1 MVPEPNRCEWPVTVR
16 PPRDCSVVM
25 LPLPKGCVRVV
36 VPSDQRV
43 MVLEPNG
50 CVWPVIDFPSRD
62 RSVVMLP
69 LPKGCVRLEEPSE
82 RWVSVPEPNFC
93 VVPDRG
99 ALWPARGGVGS
110 AACTN
115 CRHPAAKRHSVP
127 SRIP

>member
-1 MVPEPNRCEWPVTVR
+1 
-16 PPRDCSVVM
+16 
-25 LPLPKGCVRVV
+25 

-50 CVWPVIDFPSRD
+50 CVCPVIDFPSRD
-62 RSVVMLP
+62 LSVVMLP

-99 ALWPARGGVGS
+99 ALWLARGGVGS
-110 AACTN
+110 AACTGG
-115 CRHPAAKRHSVP
+115 RHPAARRLKHP
-127 SRIP
+127 SQTPRALHCPQRFSTDDMAPSKIQVQHPELPPQQG